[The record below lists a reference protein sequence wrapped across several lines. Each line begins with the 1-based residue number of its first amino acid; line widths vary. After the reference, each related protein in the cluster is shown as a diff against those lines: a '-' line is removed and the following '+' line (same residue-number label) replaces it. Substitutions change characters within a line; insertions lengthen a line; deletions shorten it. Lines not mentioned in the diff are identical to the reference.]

1 MDATVRGRSLLGTLR
16 PSRFPPRPM
25 HGTLKD
31 LRIFVCAYEERSF
44 TAAADRS
51 HTTQSGVSQHIKQ
64 LESQLGVQLFLRERG
79 RIRPT
84 PAGDL
89 YYREAVEVLRAYD
102 RAGRSVRAFATGL
115 GGEVVVGL
123 MPTLTRCA
131 LAPAL
136 TRFVDANPNVVISV
150 VEGFS
155 ATLTDMV
162 LAERLDFA
170 IVPASRETPGVRQR
184 RIHRTTEVLVS
195 AAGCGVPDLAP
206 VRLAGL
212 PPLRLVMPAR
222 RNVRRPLLE
231 AYLRAS
237 GATVERTMELDTMHG
252 TLDVVARSGWKT
264 ILPAVMM
271 THPGDA
277 ATYCR
282 NPLADPALELDLV
295 LIEPATTV
303 LSPAAEAF
311 AEALRIEA
319 SRIDTTW
326 AAQLAAESGGA
337 GMQAGAP

>member
-1 MDATVRGRSLLGTLR
+1 MMSAAVHARALLGTL
-16 PSRFPPRPM
+16 PPARARSGPM
-25 HGTLKD
+25 HSTLKD
-31 LRIFVCAYEERSF
+31 LRIFVCAYEARSF
-44 TAAADRS
+44 TAAADRA
-51 HTTQSGVSQHIKQ
+51 HATQSGVSQHVKQ
-64 LESQLGVQLFLRERG
+64 LESHLGVQLFLRERG

-102 RAGRSVRAFATGL
+102 RAGRSVRAFAGGL

-136 TRFVDANPNVVISV
+136 TRFVDANPNVAISV

-162 LAERLDFA
+162 LAGKLDFA
-170 IVPASRETPGVRQR
+170 IVPASGETPGVRQR

-195 AAGCGVPDLAP
+195 AAGCGLPDLAP
-206 VRLAGL
+206 VRLAEL
-212 PPLRLVMPAR
+212 PPLRLVVPAR
-222 RNVRRPLLE
+222 RNARRPLLE

-252 TLDVVARSGWKT
+252 TLDVVARSGWRT

-277 ATYCR
+277 TTYCR
-282 NPLADPALELDLV
+282 NPLADPAMELDLV

-311 AEALRIEA
+311 AEALRSETL
-319 SRIDTTW
+319 RIDADW
-326 AAQLAAESGGA
+326 AAQVAGG
-337 GMQAGAP
+337 PR

>member
-1 MDATVRGRSLLGTLR
+1 
-16 PSRFPPRPM
+16 M

-44 TAAADRS
+44 TAAALRV
-51 HTTQSGVSQHIKQ
+51 HATQSGVSQHVKQ

-89 YYREAVEVLRAYD
+89 YYRQCVEVLRGYD
-102 RAGRSVRAFATGL
+102 QAGRAVRAFAGGL
-115 GGEVVVGL
+115 GGEVVAGL

-136 TRFVDANPNVVISV
+136 TRFVDANPNVLVSV

-162 LAERLDFA
+162 LAGKLDFA
-170 IVPASRETPGVRQR
+170 IVPAFGETPGVRQR
-184 RIHRTTEVLVS
+184 RMHRTAEVLVS
-195 AAGCGVPDLAP
+195 STGCGLPDLAA
-206 VRLAGL
+206 VRLGDLA
-212 PPLRLVMPAR
+212 PLKLVMPAR

-237 GATVERTMELDTMHG
+237 GAVVERTMELDTMHG
-252 TLDVVARSGWKT
+252 TLDVVARSDWKT
-264 ILPAVMM
+264 ILPAVMLM
-271 THPGDA
+271 HAGDA
-277 ATYCR
+277 TAFCR
-282 NPLADPALELDLV
+282 NPLAGPPLELDLV
-295 LIEPATTV
+295 LIEPTTTV

-311 AEALRIEA
+311 AQALLAETR
-319 SRIDTTW
+319 SLD
-326 AAQLAAESGGA
+326 AAWSETI
-337 GMQAGAP
+337 AGAAHAPAPLFDRGRPA

>member
-1 MDATVRGRSLLGTLR
+1 MRGHGIRGTLKP
-16 PSRFPPRPM
+16 PSPPSAPM

-44 TAAADRS
+44 TAAAQRV
-51 HTTQSGVSQHIKQ
+51 HATQSGVSQHVKQ
-64 LESQLGVQLFLRERG
+64 LESQLGVALFLRERG

-89 YYREAVEVLRAYD
+89 YYRQCVEVLRGYD
-102 RAGRSVRAFATGL
+102 QAGRSVRAFAGGL
-115 GGEVVVGL
+115 GGEVVAGL

-136 TRFVDANPNVVISV
+136 TRFVDANPNVLISV

-162 LAERLDFA
+162 LAGRLDFA
-170 IVPASRETPGVRQR
+170 IVPAFGDTPGVRQR
-184 RIHRTTEVLVS
+184 RLHRTPEVLVS
-195 AAGCGVPDLAP
+195 AAGCGLLERAP
-206 VRLAGL
+206 VRLADL
-212 PPLRLVMPAR
+212 PPIRLVMPAP

-237 GATVERTMELDTMHG
+237 GAVVARSMELDTMHG
-252 TLDVVARSGWKT
+252 TLDVVARSDWKT

-271 THPGDA
+271 MHAGDA
-277 ATYCR
+277 ATFCR
-282 NPLADPALELDLV
+282 NPLTSPPLELDLV
-295 LIEPATTV
+295 LIEPTTTV

-311 AEALRIEA
+311 AQSLLAETLAL
-319 SRIDTTW
+319 D
-326 AAQLAAESGGA
+326 AAWSATLAGAAAAEES
-337 GMQAGAP
+337 APLR